1 MLENQKKKEK
11 GELSK
16 REINLLNSAAGSI
29 MACIVVTLTAVYV
42 KSDDIKEILE
52 FVSQICSI
60 FLVFNIAE
68 CINYLFLEEDS
79 EIEEEKSLLEKW
91 QEFVDDLID
100 HNT

>member
-11 GELSK
+11 EELSK
-16 REINLLNSAAGSI
+16 REVNLLNYAASSI
-29 MACIVVTLTAVYV
+29 TACIVVTLTAVYV

-52 FVSQICSI
+52 FISQICSI

-79 EIEEEKSLLEKW
+79 EREGKSLLEKW

>member
-42 KSDDIKEILE
+42 KSDAIKEVLASI
-52 FVSQICSI
+52 SQICSI

-68 CINYLFLEEDS
+68 CINYLFQDKDTGDKEG
-79 EIEEEKSLLEKW
+79 KSLLEKW

-100 HNT
+100 HNR